1 MSRIGRAPI
10 AIPAGV
16 EVKIDGSKVE
26 VKGPMGSLSKTL
38 NKGITAEVNGAE
50 IHVKRADDSKELRSM
65 HGLNR
70 TLVANMVKGVTEGF
84 SKTLEINGVGYRAAK
99 EGTKL
104 VLNVGYSHQVFVD
117 ETETIKIDVPNPN
130 TIVIKGIDKQEVGQ
144 FAADVRNK
152 RRPEPYKGKGIKY
165 ADEVIRRKEGKTGK

>member
-1 MSRIGRAPI
+1 MGTLSRTMNP
-10 AIPAGV
+10 
-16 EVKIDGSKVE
+16 
-26 VKGPMGSLSKTL
+26 
-38 NKGITAEVNGAE
+38 GITAEVEGTE
-50 IHVKRADDSKELRSM
+50 IIVKRANDEKTLRSL

-70 TLVANMVKGVTEGF
+70 TLIANMIKGVTEGF
-84 SKTLEINGVGYRAAK
+84 AKTLEVNGVGYRAAK

-104 VLNVGYSHQVFVD
+104 VLNVGFSHQVFVE
-117 ETETIKIDVPNPN
+117 ETDSIKIDVPNAN

-152 RRPEPYKGKGIKY
+152 KRPEPYKGKGIKY